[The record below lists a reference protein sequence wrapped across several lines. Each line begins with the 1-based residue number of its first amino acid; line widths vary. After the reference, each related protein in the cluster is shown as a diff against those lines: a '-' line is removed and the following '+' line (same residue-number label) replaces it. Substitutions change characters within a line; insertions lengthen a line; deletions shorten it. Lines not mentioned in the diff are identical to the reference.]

1 MKISIACVGKLK
13 ERYWEAAAEEYI
25 KRLKRFADIKIVEV
39 REERLPEQAS
49 EQEERQVVEAES
61 LRLINQARERSYV
74 IALDR
79 NGKMLDS
86 LQLAQEFEKLALA
99 GRSEIIFMI
108 GGSLGLSKNLLA
120 QANETWSFSKM
131 TFPHQLMRIIL
142 LEQIYRGFKIIRGE
156 TYHK

>member
-1 MKISIACVGKLK
+1 
-13 ERYWEAAAEEYI
+13 
-25 KRLKRFADIKIVEV
+25 
-39 REERLPEQAS
+39 
-49 EQEERQVVEAES
+49 
-61 LRLINQARERSYV
+61 
-74 IALDR
+74 
-79 NGKMLDS
+79 
-86 LQLAQEFEKLALA
+86 
-99 GRSEIIFMI
+99 MI